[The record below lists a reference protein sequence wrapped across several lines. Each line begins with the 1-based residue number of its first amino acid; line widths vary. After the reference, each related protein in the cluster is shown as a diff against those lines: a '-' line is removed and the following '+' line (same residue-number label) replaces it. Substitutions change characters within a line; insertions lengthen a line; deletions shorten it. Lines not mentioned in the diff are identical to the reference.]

1 MITTSL
7 TDVKEGPWILNC
19 NYCMWNTLE
28 IGIKFDKSTNIRAQL
43 DKTENGGG
51 ERCPSKLPE
60 PDRKSS
66 LSREPFSPVA
76 QQDNLDPMD
85 KVEASPPS
93 DPASRFNALRS
104 FYKDQLTTSAG
115 LDPSLPASAADF
127 ANSSPS
133 SLARIMNLYTP
144 LGTSAMKKSN
154 QKPTTMRESLTPS
167 EGLSLPNPSAPTSSL
182 EQEPF
187 TSTTSPTQRLAQNP
201 TSLGNATSRHVKDL
215 RPMPALL
222 RTKRNK
228 RCKECK
234 HILVRP
240 EFKPTSTR
248 YRIKL
253 IALNYIPLVSLRP
266 LNPPGGSKITT
277 SIDGDDVILGSAKP
291 SQWILTL
298 RNHLFDP
305 VQVSLGTPSVTPG
318 KHGHRVT
325 ILCPQFEVGA
335 NSDVWDD
342 ALNSKD
348 AQEAIASPDGGRGEQ
363 VAGKIYERGR
373 NWTSVVLEIVPA
385 SIVKIRQLDE
395 TEQIGEGDQEDED
408 VIEVP
413 VRVRLEWKQSDPS
426 GTEGEKKKSEKLTE
440 DGVDEGRRELAYW
453 MVLGVGRTGMT

>member
-7 TDVKEGPWILNC
+7 TDAKEGPWILNC
-19 NYCMWNTLE
+19 NHCMWNTLE
-28 IGIKFDKSTNIRAQL
+28 IGIKFEKPTNIRTQL
-43 DKTENGGG
+43 DKMENGGG
-51 ERCPSKLPE
+51 ERRQSKVSE

-66 LSREPFSPVA
+66 LAREPFSPIVK
-76 QQDNLDPMD
+76 QDNSDPMD
-85 KVEASPPS
+85 KIDASVPS
-93 DPASRFNALRS
+93 DPASRFNRLRS
-104 FYKDQLTTSAG
+104 FYKDQLATSAG
-115 LDPSLPASAADF
+115 SDPSLPASAADF
-127 ANSSPS
+127 AYSSPS
-133 SLARIMNLYTP
+133 SLARIMNLYTNI
-144 LGTSAMKKSN
+144 GTPAIKKAN
-154 QKPTTMRESLTPS
+154 QKPTIMREALTPS
-167 EGLSLPNPSAPTSSL
+167 EGLSLPVLTMSSPSLDHVPYS
-182 EQEPF
+182 
-187 TSTTSPTQRLAQNP
+187 STTSPSQRLNQNP
-201 TSLGNATSRHVKDL
+201 TFIGNASSRHVQDI

-266 LNPPGGSKITT
+266 LNAPAGSKLST
-277 SIDGDDVILGSAKP
+277 SIDGGDVTLEPAKP

-298 RNHLFDP
+298 RNHLFDS
-305 VQVSLGTPSVTPG
+305 VQVSLGTPGVTPG

-348 AQEAIASPDGGRGEQ
+348 AKDAMVSPGAGEQ
-363 VAGKIYERGR
+363 IAGKIYERGR

-385 SIVKIRQLDE
+385 TIVKIRQFDE
-395 TEQIGEGDQEDED
+395 MDQSAEHEEDED

-413 VRVRLEWKQSDPS
+413 VRVRLEWKQSDLD
-426 GTEGEKKKSEKLTE
+426 GARDEKKRSEKITE

-453 MVLGVGRTGMT
+453 MVLGVGRVGMA

>member
-7 TDVKEGPWILNC
+7 TDAKEGPWILNC

-43 DKTENGGG
+43 DKIENGGG
-51 ERCPSKLPE
+51 ERKPSKAPE

-66 LSREPFSPVA
+66 LSREPFSPA
-76 QQDNLDPMD
+76 TEQDDPESTE
-85 KVEASPPS
+85 KTGIAPPS
-93 DPASRFNALRS
+93 DPSSRFNALKT
-104 FYKDQLTTSAG
+104 FYKDQLVASAG
-115 LDPSLPASAADF
+115 SDPSLPAADI
-127 ANSSPS
+127 AYSSPS
-133 SLARIMNLYTP
+133 SLARIMNLYTNP
-144 LGTSAMKKSN
+144 SSSFMKKVS
-154 QKPTTMRESLTPS
+154 QRPAIMREALTAN
-167 EGLSLPNPSAPTSSL
+167 EGLSLPDASISNSELT
-182 EQEPF
+182 QEPY
-187 TSTTSPTQRLAQNP
+187 SNTTSPSQRLNQNP
-201 TSLGNATSRHVKDL
+201 NFIGNPTASHASQL

-253 IALNYIPLVSLRP
+253 IALNYIPLISLRP
-266 LNPPGGSKITT
+266 LSGPKH
-277 SIDGDDVILGSAKP
+277 IDSSDVLLEPAKP

-298 RNHLFDP
+298 RNHLFDT
-305 VQVSLGTPSVTPG
+305 VNVSLGTPSITPG
-318 KHGHRVT
+318 KHGHKVT

-348 AQEAIASPDGGRGEQ
+348 AQKVANPGEQ
-363 VAGKIYERGR
+363 VAGKIYDRGR
-373 NWTSVVLEIVPA
+373 NWTSVVVEIVPG
-385 SIVKIRQLDE
+385 SIFTVKQPGQEVDE
-395 TEQIGEGDQEDED
+395 EDED

-413 VRVRLEWKQSDPS
+413 IRVRLEWTQSDLD
-426 GTEGEKKKSEKLTE
+426 GAGGEKKKSEKITE
-440 DGVDEGRRELAYW
+440 EGGDEGRRELAYW
-453 MVLGVGRTGMT
+453 MVLGVGRVGMS